1 MVHQPTGKESA
12 QSGWVEGSPQ
22 AVGEVGRWLHPNPEV
37 GGWVSRWLAEVFEEG
52 RGGPKR
58 STKGTFDLSW
68 CRPQV
73 LLTVGVVVVA

>member
-1 MVHQPTGKESA
+1 MVHQLNGKGPA
-12 QSGWVEGSPQ
+12 WSGWVAGAPQ
-22 AVGEVGRWLHPNPEV
+22 AVGEVG
-37 GGWVSRWLAEVFEEG
+37 GQVSRWLAEVLEEG

-73 LLTVGVVVVA
+73 LLTAGVVVVA

>member
-1 MVHQPTGKESA
+1 MVHQLNGKGSTW
-12 QSGWVEGSPQ
+12 SGWVVGAPQ

-37 GGWVSRWLAEVFEEG
+37 GGWVSRWLAEVLEEG